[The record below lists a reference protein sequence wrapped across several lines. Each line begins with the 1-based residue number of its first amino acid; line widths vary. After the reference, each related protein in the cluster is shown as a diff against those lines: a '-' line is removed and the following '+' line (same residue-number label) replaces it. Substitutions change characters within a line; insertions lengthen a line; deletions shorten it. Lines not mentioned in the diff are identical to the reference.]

1 MGKHVVVGAGP
12 VGSATARLLAERG
25 EEVVVVTRTA
35 ASAVPLEGV
44 RRRQLDASDAQ
55 ALGEAVEGAEVLY
68 NCANPPYHR
77 WPEVWPPLAAAL
89 LTAAERSGAVLAT
102 VSNLYGYGAVDGPMS
117 PETPLRPVDPKGEVR
132 AAMWREALAAHRA
145 GRVRATEVRGS
156 DYLAANAAGV
166 LDGRAFSRALAGRT
180 VQVLGDPDAP
190 HSWTA
195 PQDVARL
202 LVAVGADE
210 RAWGRAWHVPSNP
223 PRSQRQVIAE
233 LCAAADRPAAKV
245 ARIPRPV
252 LALLGLAN
260 PTIRSARGTAYQFE
274 RPFVIDDTATRE
286 TFGLAPTPWEEMLAQ
301 VVAAYPKGQGRV

>member
-1 MGKHVVVGAGP
+1 MGRHLVVGAGP

-35 ASAVPLEGV
+35 SAAAPLDGVPRL
-44 RRRQLDASDAQ
+44 RLDASDAQ
-55 ALGEAVEGAEVLY
+55 ALAEAADGAAVLY

-77 WPEVWPPLAAAL
+77 WPEVWPPLAASL
-89 LTAAERSGAVLAT
+89 LAAAERSGAVLAT

-117 PETPLRPVDPKGEVR
+117 PDTPLRPVSDKGEVR
-132 AAMWREALAAHRA
+132 AAMWRDALAAHRA
-145 GRVRATEVRGS
+145 GQVRVTEVRGS

-166 LDGRAFSRALAGRT
+166 LDDRAFSRALAGRS
-180 VQVLGDPDAP
+180 VQVLGDPAAP

-202 LVAVGADE
+202 LAVVGADE
-210 RAWGRAWHVPSNP
+210 RAWGRAWHVPSNA

-233 LCAAADRPAAKV
+233 LCAAAGRPAVKV
-245 ARIPRPV
+245 TGIPRPV
-252 LALLGLAN
+252 LALLGLVN

-274 RPFVIDDTATRE
+274 RPFVLDDTATRE
-286 TFGLAPTPWEEMLAQ
+286 TFGLAPTPWDEMLAQ
-301 VVAAYPKGQGRV
+301 VVAAYP

>member
-25 EEVVVVTRTA
+25 EQVVVVTRTT
-35 ASAVPLEGV
+35 ASAAPLDGV
-44 RRRQLDASDAQ
+44 RRLQLDASDAQ
-55 ALGEAVEGAEVLY
+55 ALGAAAEGAEVLY

-89 LTAAERSGAVLAT
+89 LAAAERSGAVLAT

-117 PETPLRPVDPKGEVR
+117 PDTPLRPVSAKGEVR
-132 AAMWREALAAHRA
+132 AAMWRDALAAHRA

-156 DYLAANAAGV
+156 DYLAANAVNA
-166 LDGRAFSRALAGRT
+166 LDDRAFSRALAGRT

-202 LVAVGADE
+202 LAAAGADE
-210 RAWGRAWHVPSNP
+210 RAWGRAWHVPSNA
-223 PRSQRQVIAE
+223 PRSQRQVVAE
-233 LCAAADRPAAKV
+233 LCAAAGRPAAKV
-245 ARIPRPV
+245 TGIPRPL

-260 PTIRSARGTAYQFE
+260 PTIRSARETAYQFE
-274 RPFVIDDTATRE
+274 RPFVLDDTATRE
-286 TFGLAPTPWEEMLAQ
+286 TFGLAPTPWEEMLAGI
-301 VVAAYPKGQGRV
+301 AAAHPGRA

>member
-1 MGKHVVVGAGP
+1 MGRHLVVGAGP

-35 ASAVPLEGV
+35 SAAAPLDGVPRL
-44 RRRQLDASDAQ
+44 RLDASDAQ
-55 ALGEAVEGAEVLY
+55 ALAEAADGAAVLY

-77 WPEVWPPLAAAL
+77 WPEVWPPLAASL
-89 LTAAERSGAVLAT
+89 LAAAERSGAVLAT

-117 PETPLRPVDPKGEVR
+117 PDTPLRPVSDKGEVR
-132 AAMWREALAAHRA
+132 AAMWRDALAAHRA
-145 GRVRATEVRGS
+145 GRVRVTEVRGS

-166 LDGRAFSRALAGRT
+166 LDDRAFSRALAGRS
-180 VQVLGDPDAP
+180 VQVLGDPAAP

-202 LVAVGADE
+202 LAVVGADE
-210 RAWGRAWHVPSNP
+210 RAWGRAWHVPSNA

-233 LCAAADRPAAKV
+233 LCAAAGRPAVKV
-245 ARIPRPV
+245 TGIPRPV
-252 LALLGLAN
+252 LALLGLVN

-274 RPFVIDDTATRE
+274 RPFVLDDTATRE
-286 TFGLAPTPWEEMLAQ
+286 TFGLAPTPWDEMLAQ
-301 VVAAYPKGQGRV
+301 VVAAYP